1 MLRFQLILLSLFS
14 ISFTSLAF
22 AEPLDNVNFDVLEYE
37 NNQATINLSWNSHP
51 DVTNYE
57 IGCVSCMPNIVYFE
71 SSDNVILT
79 KITPFP
85 NNSNAML
92 YLIAYDSQN
101 EIITAKQLLI
111 NLDS

>member
-1 MLRFQLILLSLFS
+1 MVQFQLILFSLFS

-51 DVTNYE
+51 SATNYE
-57 IGCVSCMPNIVYFE
+57 IGCVSCMPNIVHFE
-71 SSDNVILT
+71 SSENVILT
-79 KITPFP
+79 NITPFP

-92 YLIAYDSQN
+92 YVIAYDSQN